1 MTDKKVAKGEGKE
14 IEKETILH
22 HDDTIFYPRV
32 AYTGMKILLL
42 KSWMYHQVIF
52 HFAIRNDSNDVENNC
67 NNSCF
72 T

>member
-32 AYTGMKILLL
+32 PCTGNGKILFVKL
-42 KSWMYHQVIF
+42 WI
-52 HFAIRNDSNDVENNC
+52 
-67 NNSCF
+67 
-72 T
+72 